1 MTTIIEY
8 LRCKYG
14 TEKPTA
20 MLKTEAK
27 AFGMPYPL
35 KSGWLAEFGGMEIT
49 PGMMHRL
56 RDGLTK
62 RGGEKASAGLIA
74 IGAPVVAGPSRK
86 AKPSKEARKRER
98 QAQKVRALEIKLA
111 SPRLAQIAAPQR
123 PAAVYTVEGI
133 DVRSAE
139 FLCTWAWRELRYATI
154 KRYGP
159 VCQCCGA
166 TPKTSGEPIQVDH
179 IKPRSLFPELAM
191 DPENLGIL
199 CAPCNQGKSNKDF
212 TDWRP

>member
-8 LRCKYG
+8 LQRKYG
-14 TEKPTA
+14 TDKPTA

-35 KSGWLAEFGGMEIT
+35 KAGWLVDFGGMEIT

-56 RDGLTK
+56 RTGLTK

-74 IGAPVVAGPSRK
+74 IGEPAVAGPSRK
-86 AKPSKEARKRER
+86 TKPSKAARKRER
-98 QAQKVRALEIKLA
+98 QAQKVKALEVKLA
-111 SPRLAQIAAPQR
+111 TPRAEPQR
-123 PAAVYTVEGI
+123 STAVYTVEGV

-139 FLCTWAWRELRYATI
+139 FLRTWAWRELRYATI

-159 VCQCCGA
+159 VCQCCGS

-179 IKPRSLFPELAM
+179 IKPRSLFPELAL
-191 DPENLGIL
+191 DPENLGVL

-212 TDWRP
+212 TDWR